1 MKRLLLIALLVVFG
15 CDELTNN
22 NDEDEV
28 EIDNDED
35 EVEIVFNP
43 EPRLDQDENGYYHL
57 ELNPT
62 TFKQY
67 TDYPVI
73 STGMDNR

>member
-1 MKRLLLIALLVVFG
+1 MKRLLFIALLVVFG

-28 EIDNDED
+28 E
-35 EVEIVFNP
+35 VVFNL

-62 TFKQY
+62 TW
-67 TDYPVI
+67 T
-73 STGMDNR
+73 

>member
-1 MKRLLLIALLVVFG
+1 MKRLLFIALLVVFG

-22 NDEDEV
+22 NNEDEV
-28 EIDNDED
+28 E
-35 EVEIVFNP
+35 VVFNL

-73 STGMDNR
+73 STGIDNRQMW